1 MLLFQD
7 GFTPS
12 LLFIIA
18 MCACGLNFRYP
29 LSVFTMPQ
37 VLSTACNKKLLN
49 FHSYCYLPSWRKLLV
64 FVSRFLQPAVP
75 EANKH
80 PGTLLLTTHQYG
92 KMMTVCAGKCETC
105 YSSLLSDRLKKPLYS
120 LARGY
125 ESLCF
130 FFNIWKSKV
139 AWQHKIKGWNVF
151 FRSAL
156 KL

>member
-18 MCACGLNFRYP
+18 MCACGLNFRNP
-29 LSVFTMPQ
+29 LSVFTTPE

-49 FHSYCYLPSWRKLLV
+49 FHSYCYLTTWKKLLV

-75 EANKH
+75 EVNKH
-80 PGTLLLTTHQYG
+80 PGTLLLTTQYG
-92 KMMTVCAGKCETC
+92 KMMTVCAGKCGKSCETC

-120 LARGY
+120 LTRGY

-130 FFNIWKSKV
+130 FFNI
-139 AWQHKIKGWNVF
+139 
-151 FRSAL
+151 
-156 KL
+156 